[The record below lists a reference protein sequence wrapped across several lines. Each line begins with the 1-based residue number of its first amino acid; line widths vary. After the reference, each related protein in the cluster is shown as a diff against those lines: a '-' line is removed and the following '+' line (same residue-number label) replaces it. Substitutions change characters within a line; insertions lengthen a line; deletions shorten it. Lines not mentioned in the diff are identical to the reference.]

1 VTSSEHLKPQCGESS
16 KFGKVML
23 GVPGSRIIEIEALR
37 ETTNND
43 DETENANPTK
53 IDQHERDKNVLHFIL
68 CRSWEF

>member
-1 VTSSEHLKPQCGESS
+1 
-16 KFGKVML
+16 ML